1 MLSTYFETC
10 VADMNRKRPHPTAEI
25 DFEKYFFLSLS
36 LLVEQLS
43 EFLHINLAIPIL
55 LSISCYIILSV
66 FETYNV
72 TSYFMLFWICDK
84 SWEICGHLFHFDFI
98 SNVFL
103 LQVKCEKCS
112 IWLNIRYQ
120 MTLRVI
126 KSANILKTSSQKL
139 GMKKFGL
146 GKL

>member
-1 MLSTYFETC
+1 MLSTYLCGWYEQKET
-10 VADMNRKRPHPTAEI
+10 ASNSRNR
-25 DFEKYFFLSLS
+25 FWKYFFLSLS

-55 LSISCYIILSV
+55 LSISCYIFLSV

-103 LQVKCEKCS
+103 LQVTCEKCS

-120 MTLRVI
+120 MALGVI
-126 KSANILKTSSQKL
+126 KIANILRIFSYASSFTPHPCQ
-139 GMKKFGL
+139 
-146 GKL
+146 